1 MWSIRASTAGAV
13 VATLLL
19 ARVTVSGALAETAS
33 WERSDHRV
41 MLLKIVE
48 RAAPSSALNTSSFAR
63 SGTTKALKRQQLA
76 ARRWIRRHTHLV
88 KTHRPELAKIA
99 QAHAEKTIRMAADV
113 AAPPIEFEAPPQE
126 LAVHVHPMQVASLRE
141 VDEIGIRGNQ
151 TPRQANTEVASRLA
165 ESFTS
170 LRNLADTTAVSEF
183 ASVAVAQQLR
193 VDKPTRAPWMLQV
206 LATLGGAAAAGSVA
220 WFLIGPMR
228 ERRLG

>member
-1 MWSIRASTAGAV
+1 MWSTRASTAGAV

-41 MLLKIVE
+41 LLLKIVE
-48 RAAPSSALNTSSFAR
+48 RGAPSSALNTSSFAR

-76 ARRWIRRHTHLV
+76 AQRWIRRHTRLV
-88 KTHRPELAKIA
+88 KTHHPELARIA
-99 QAHAEKTIRMAADV
+99 QAHAEKTIRTAADV

-141 VDEIGIRGNQ
+141 ADEIGIRGNQ
-151 TPRQANTEVASRLA
+151 TPRQADTEVAGRLA

-193 VDKPTRAPWMLQV
+193 VGKPTRAPWMLQV